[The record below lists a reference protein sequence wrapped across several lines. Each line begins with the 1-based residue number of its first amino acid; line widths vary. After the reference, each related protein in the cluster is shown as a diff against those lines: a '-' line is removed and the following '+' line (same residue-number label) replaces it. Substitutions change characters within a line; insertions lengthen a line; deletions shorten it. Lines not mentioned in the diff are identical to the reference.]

1 MCEQEAH
8 KKAVG
13 IMVIK
18 EPQVEIID
26 NHTSHPLKRLK
37 SGNYSGQEDEMA
49 LASCSPGVK
58 TQSGALET
66 GWNFFQKLNLWH
78 RNPIPRYM
86 TKRNENVC
94 LHKNVF
100 MDLYPKMV
108 CS

>member
-49 LASCSPGVK
+49 LGLLFPRSENPEWCFGNRLEFLPEVK
-58 TQSGALET
+58 PVA
-66 GWNFFQKLNLWH
+66 QKSH
-78 RNPIPRYM
+78 SQIY
-86 TKRNENVC
+86 
-94 LHKNVF
+94 
-100 MDLYPKMV
+100 D
-108 CS
+108 